1 MFGFELAK
9 SRGVFVTGTDTG
21 VGKTLVSAAIA
32 KYLNIRG
39 VVTGVFK
46 PIASGSVDLGGGE
59 LVSGDAEFLAAH
71 SGSGMSVGEIC
82 PVNFLTPAAPV
93 VCEEVE
99 GREVDFDL
107 IGRCYNNI
115 CSDKDAV
122 VVEGIGGFLVPLS
135 SNFTVADM
143 AAEMGLSVVIVSR
156 PDLGTLNHTLMSI
169 ACVRAKGLKVAGVVI
184 SGYKEDTASAAE
196 RTAGE
201 VISGF
206 GRTNILTV
214 VDRDDWS
221 SVEEGMLGEKFFS
234 QVSGFDWRE
243 VI

>member
-1 MFGFELAK
+1 MFGMSLAK
-9 SRGVFVTGTDTG
+9 TRGVFVTGTDTG

-39 VVTGVFK
+39 FETGVFK
-46 PIASGSVDLGGGE
+46 PIASGSVDRGGGE

-71 SGSGMSVGEIC
+71 SGAGMSVGEIC
-82 PVNFLTPAAPV
+82 PVNYLTPAAPV

-115 CSDKDAV
+115 CRGKEAM
-122 VVEGIGGFLVPLS
+122 VVEGIGGVLVPLS
-135 SNFTVADM
+135 ASYTVVDM
-143 AAEMGLSVVIVSR
+143 AAAMGLSVVIVCR

-169 ACVRAKGLKVAGVVI
+169 ACVRARGLKVAGVVI
-184 SGYKEDTASAAE
+184 SGYKEEMASAAE

-206 GRTNILTV
+206 GRTNILAV
-214 VDRDDWS
+214 VDRDEGS
-221 SVEEGMLGEKFFS
+221 SVEEGVLGEKFFS